1 MKVAVPGKVKI
12 GAQMY
17 RIEERSVK
25 QDGTLNDNAYGYT
38 LDQGNLIVIDAS
50 IAFNKKQQT
59 LLHEV
64 IHALGMVHAAGMKQP
79 GSKDDYEVW
88 EHHFIGIWE
97 SPMLLFIKDNP
108 EVVAWLQ
115 LEEEPAV
122 GQKKK
127 PGAVG
132 PKAK

>member
-1 MKVAVPGKVKI
+1 MRVAVPSKVKI
-12 GAQMY
+12 GAQ
-17 RIEERSVK
+17 IFKVEERSVK

-79 GSKDDYEVW
+79 GGKDEYEVW

-115 LEEEPAV
+115 LEEEPAS
-122 GQKKK
+122 GQKKESR
-127 PGAVG
+127 AVG
-132 PKAK
+132 PKTK

>member
-1 MKVAVPGKVKI
+1 MSIPSRVKI
-12 GAQMY
+12 GAQ
-17 RIEERSVK
+17 IFKVEERSVK
-25 QDGTLNDNAYGYT
+25 QDGTLNDNSYGYT

-79 GSKDDYEVW
+79 GGKDEYEVW

-115 LEEEPAV
+115 LEEEPSS
-122 GQKKK
+122 GQKKATR
-127 PGAVG
+127 AVR
-132 PKAK
+132 AKTK

>member
-1 MKVAVPGKVKI
+1 MAVPSKVKI
-12 GAQMY
+12 GAQIF
-17 RIEERSVK
+17 RVEERSVK
-25 QDGTLNDNAYGYT
+25 QDGTLNDNSYGYT
-38 LDQGNLIVIDAS
+38 LDQGNLIVIDAN

-79 GSKDDYEVW
+79 GGKDEYEVW

-97 SPMLLFIKDNP
+97 SPMLLFIRDNP
-108 EVVAWLQ
+108 EVIAWLQ

-127 PGAVG
+127 PSTGRS
-132 PKAK
+132 KA

>member
-1 MKVAVPGKVKI
+1 MSIPSRLKI
-12 GAQMY
+12 GAQ
-17 RIEERSVK
+17 IFKVEERSVK
-25 QDGTLNDNAYGYT
+25 QDGTLNDNSYGYT
-38 LDQGNLIVIDAS
+38 LDQGNLIVIDAN
-50 IAFNKKQQT
+50 IAFSKKQQT

-79 GSKDDYEVW
+79 GGKDEYEVW

-108 EVVAWLQ
+108 EVIAWLQ
-115 LEEEPAV
+115 LEEEPAS

-127 PGAVG
+127 PSTGRS
-132 PKAK
+132 KA

>member
-1 MKVAVPGKVKI
+1 MSIPSRLKI
-12 GAQMY
+12 GAQ
-17 RIEERSVK
+17 IFKVEERSVK
-25 QDGTLNDNAYGYT
+25 QDGTLNDNSYGYT
-38 LDQGNLIVIDAS
+38 LDQGNLIVIDAN
-50 IAFNKKQQT
+50 IAFSKKQQT

-79 GSKDDYEVW
+79 GSKDEYEVW

-97 SPMLLFIKDNP
+97 APMLMFIRDNP
-108 EVVAWLQ
+108 EVIAWLQ

-127 PGAVG
+127 PSTGRS
-132 PKAK
+132 KA

>member
-1 MKVAVPGKVKI
+1 MAVPNKIKI
-12 GAQMY
+12 GAQIF
-17 RIEERSVK
+17 RVEERSVK
-25 QDGTLNDNAYGYT
+25 QDGTLNDNSYGYT

-50 IAFNKKQQT
+50 IAFTKKQQT

-79 GSKDDYEVW
+79 SGKDEYEVW

-115 LEEEPAV
+115 LEEEPEV
-122 GQKKK
+122 GSKKK
-127 PGAVG
+127 PGAVRS
-132 PKAK
+132 KA

>member
-1 MKVAVPGKVKI
+1 MSTPSKLKI
-12 GAQMY
+12 GAQ
-17 RIEERSVK
+17 IFKVEERSVK
-25 QDGTLNDNAYGYT
+25 QDGTLNDNSYGYT
-38 LDQGNLIVIDAS
+38 LDQGNLIVIDAN
-50 IAFNKKQQT
+50 IAFSKKQQT

-79 GSKDDYEVW
+79 GGKDEYEVW

-108 EVVAWLQ
+108 EVIAWLQ

-127 PGAVG
+127 PSTGRS
-132 PKAK
+132 KA

>member
-1 MKVAVPGKVKI
+1 MSIPSRLKI
-12 GAQMY
+12 GAQ
-17 RIEERSVK
+17 IFKVEERSVK
-25 QDGTLNDNAYGYT
+25 QDGTLNDNSYGYT
-38 LDQGNLIVIDAS
+38 LDQGNLIVIDAN
-50 IAFNKKQQT
+50 IAFSKKQQT

-79 GSKDDYEVW
+79 GGKDEYEVW

-97 SPMLLFIKDNP
+97 SPMLMFIRDNP
-108 EVVAWLQ
+108 EVIAWLQ

-127 PGAVG
+127 PSTGRS
-132 PKAK
+132 KA